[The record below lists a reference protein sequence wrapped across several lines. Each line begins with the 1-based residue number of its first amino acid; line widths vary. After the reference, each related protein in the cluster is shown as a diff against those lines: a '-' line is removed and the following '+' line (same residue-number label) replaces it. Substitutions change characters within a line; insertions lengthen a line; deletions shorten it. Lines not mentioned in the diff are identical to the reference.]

1 MDDDPEV
8 LVATVD
14 GLGCRLILEG
24 FDETNS
30 MREVAVRPP
39 ALLALT
45 SVKPAVGEVIV
56 TSALPAALVVTELVD
71 SVPRVAVRETTWLAA
86 ATPLASRLSVR
97 VRTVLTC
104 TSAGLPTKD
113 SWSPDTANDLT
124 ALTPAAAMVSVSE
137 PDLIGVTVKLSC
149 PCELVVPGLP
159 ATVLPAC
166 EVTVTDCDASAFEAE
181 SRTVTT
187 YCAAVLSA
195 TASGPVTVTVLPTT

>member
-1 MDDDPEV
+1 M
-8 LVATVD
+8 LVATVE

-56 TSALPAALVVTELVD
+56 TSALPAELVVTEPVD

-86 ATPLASRLSVR
+86 ATPLASRLRVR

-113 SWSPDTANDLT
+113 SWSPDTEKDLT
-124 ALTPAAAMVSVSE
+124 ALTPVAAMVSVSE

-149 PCELVVPGLP
+149 PCELVVPVLP
-159 ATVLPAC
+159 VTVLPAC
-166 EVTVTDCDASAFEAE
+166 EVTVTD
-181 SRTVTT
+181 
-187 YCAAVLSA
+187 
-195 TASGPVTVTVLPTT
+195 